1 MQISIGLSPA
11 NPSTPKGSFSPANI
25 GGLQLWLDASDAST
39 LFTDSAGTIAATA
52 DGDPVGRWAD
62 KSGNAAHALQTDG
75 TQKPALKLAIK
86 NSKNVCRFNSTTS
99 KMLGTLLAKNTDC
112 TIVAVV
118 RMNTSDASWRAACT
132 TGFLN
137 STTAT
142 SGQIHGLLKQN
153 NTSNK
158 LLVSS
163 FTGATDGNPSQSMGA
178 NWASAFATFTNTA
191 GTNRSRIWVNG
202 TAAVS
207 DPKTITTI
215 TDQGF
220 VYYIGRGLQAATEF
234 WNGDIAELM
243 IYNVSLDTDNQTSI
257 QNYLNTKW
265 GVY

>member
-11 NPSTPKGSFSPANI
+11 NPSTPNGSFSPASI
-25 GGLQLWLDASDAST
+25 SGLQLWLDASDAST

-75 TQKPALKLAIK
+75 TQKPALKLQIK

-118 RMNTSDASWRAACT
+118 RMNTSDAGWRAACT
-132 TGFLN
+132 TGFFDA
-137 STTAT
+137 TTRNT
-142 SGQIHGLLKQN
+142 SQIHGLIKQN

-158 LLVSS
+158 LMLTS
-163 FTGATDGNPSQSMGA
+163 FTGQTDGNPSQSMGA
-178 NWASAFATFTNTA
+178 DWSSAFGTFTNTA

-202 TAAVS
+202 IAADS
-207 DPKTITTI
+207 DPKTITSI
-215 TDQGF
+215 IDQGF
-220 VYYIGRGLQAATEF
+220 VYYIGRGYQASSEF

-243 IYNVSLDTDNQTSI
+243 IYNVSLDTNNQTSI

>member
-1 MQISIGLSPA
+1 
-11 NPSTPKGSFSPANI
+11 
-25 GGLQLWLDASDAST
+25 
-39 LFTDSAGTIAATA
+39 LFTDSAGSTPATA
-52 DGDPVGRWAD
+52 DGDPVGRWSD
-62 KSGNAAHALQTDG
+62 KSGKAAHALQADG
-75 TQKPALKLAIK
+75 VQKPALKLAIK

-118 RMNTSDASWRAACT
+118 RMNTSDAAWRAACT

-142 SGQIHGLLKQN
+142 AGQIHGLLKQN

-163 FTGATDGNPSQSMGA
+163 FTGPTDGNPSQSMGA
-178 NWASAFATFTNTA
+178 NWASAFATSTNTA

-202 TAAVS
+202 TAAVG
-207 DPKTITTI
+207 DPKTITAI

-220 VYYIGRGLQAATEF
+220 VYYIGRGLQASSEF

-243 IYNVSLDTDNQTSI
+243 IYNVALGTTNQTSI
-257 QNYLNTKW
+257 QDYLNTKW